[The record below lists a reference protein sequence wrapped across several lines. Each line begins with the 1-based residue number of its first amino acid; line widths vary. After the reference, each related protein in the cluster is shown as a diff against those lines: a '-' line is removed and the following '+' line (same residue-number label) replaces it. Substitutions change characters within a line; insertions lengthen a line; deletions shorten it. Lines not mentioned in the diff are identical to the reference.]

1 MNNII
6 SSMTNTETLE
16 YVSQRIKRI
25 RLEKNISQTELAA
38 AAEMSQPFLANVE
51 NGKKEP
57 STMTLIRLAKAL
69 DISPREFFPE
79 TESNEKNKI
88 KEEIIQ
94 LLNGL

>member
-1 MNNII
+1 MNN
-6 SSMTNTETLE
+6 SETLE
-16 YVSQRIKRI
+16 YVTRKIKKI

-57 STMTLIRLAKAL
+57 STMTLIRIANAL

-79 TESNEKNKI
+79 SETDEKTKI
-88 KEEIIQ
+88 KEEIIE

>member
-1 MNNII
+1 MNN
-6 SSMTNTETLE
+6 SETLE
-16 YVSQRIKRI
+16 YVTRKIKKI

-57 STMTLIRLAKAL
+57 STMTLIRIANAL
-69 DISPREFFPE
+69 NISPREFFPE
-79 TESNEKNKI
+79 SETDEKNKI
-88 KEEIIQ
+88 KEEIIE